1 MKCKANNLASLGDS
15 MEPAIRRP
23 APDAGSAPLPA
34 TSSATGEQAVDGS
47 RQLGPP
53 EGGATYAAVL
63 AGTAALNQPSGS
75 LKPTAMDSDLSQLRQ
90 STGACL
96 ATCPG
101 L

>member
-63 AGTAALNQPSGS
+63 VGPAAPNQPSGS
-75 LKPTAMDSDLSQLRQ
+75 LKPTTMDSDPSEPAVLTESKQ
-90 STGACL
+90 AHV
-96 ATCPG
+96 
-101 L
+101 